1 MNGSN
6 GGNTMDIKVTYT
18 IEGFTFEATL
28 STKEDK
34 NEFLKQMKYMKADL
48 LEKGLIS
55 GEPVK
60 AVANKPKAVRV
71 DDTPAVQPQAQ
82 PDSESEDMPISQ
94 KQYDYLITLG
104 AAPAEICNLT
114 KSAAT
119 KMIHDIKRNIGWE

>member
-6 GGNTMDIKVTYT
+6 ERDTMDIKVSYT

-34 NEFLKQMKYMKADL
+34 NEFLKQMKYMKQDL

-55 GEPVK
+55 DEPVK
-60 AVANKPKAVRV
+60 AVASN
-71 DDTPAVQPQAQ
+71 PAPVKPQAQ
-82 PDSESEDMPISQ
+82 TEDGPISQ
-94 KQYDYLITLG
+94 KQYDYLINLG
-104 AAPAEICNLT
+104 AAPADICNLT

-119 KMIHDIKRNIGWE
+119 KMIHDIKRNMGWE